1 MKLNLN
7 DRVKVKLSP
16 KGIAILQQEYPT
28 MKVPLKIDEE
38 GYYSDQLWCLFSVF
52 GPYINLGCVMP
63 FETGIIIIQDQYL

>member
-1 MKLNLN
+1 
-7 DRVKVKLSP
+7 
-16 KGIAILQQEYPT
+16 